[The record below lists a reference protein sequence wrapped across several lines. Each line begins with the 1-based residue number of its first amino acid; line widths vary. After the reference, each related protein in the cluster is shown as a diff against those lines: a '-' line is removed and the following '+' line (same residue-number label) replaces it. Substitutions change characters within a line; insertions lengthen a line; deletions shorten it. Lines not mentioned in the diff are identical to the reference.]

1 MIGVML
7 DDGTTEVF
15 LTRVDHVR
23 DAESAAQRLWESL
36 HKVSKVYGGSAFLFT
51 PEDRAEASYGVYW
64 RNGPKQWADAYVVCD
79 GADAL
84 GFTAYAENGDT
95 VVFRDT
101 D

>member
-7 DDGTTEVF
+7 DDGKTEVF

-36 HKVSKVYGGSAFLFT
+36 HKVTTVHGGSAMLFT
-51 PEDRAEASYGVYW
+51 PEDLGTQSYAVCW
-64 RNGPKQWADAYVVCD
+64 HNGPNQWADAYVVSD

-84 GFTAYAENGDT
+84 GFVATAEGGDT
-95 VVFRDT
+95 VVFKDT

>member
-23 DAESAAQRLWESL
+23 DAESAAQRLWKSL
-36 HKVSKVYGGSAFLFT
+36 LDVTKVHGGSALLLT
-51 PEDRAEASYGVYW
+51 PEDLGHNAYAVCW
-64 RNGPKQWADAYVVCD
+64 NNGPNQWADAYVVSD
-79 GADAL
+79 GADTL
-84 GFTAYAENGDT
+84 GFVASAEGGDT
-95 VVFRDT
+95 VVFKDT